1 MLNISVFSLPLF
13 CLVRLEELALTSKR
27 ENGREKNLL
36 FVNLITNC
44 LDFQSS
50 LPQTYASLAFF
61 SFLASYFMCLCS
73 PLSTPLPQTHCISSL
88 FTPPPS
94 FQLCAQKIFPKRT
107 AYQFR
112 ILFSIYRKNKEQ
124 NVKQLKCGRFYIL
137 SSFFFLY
144 LCVFQACHLYIN
156 IFSLLLRFRSVR
168 GMFLYTVYFLKSF
181 LRQRCR

>member
-1 MLNISVFSLPLF
+1 M
-13 CLVRLEELALTSKR
+13 EGKKT
-27 ENGREKNLL
+27 LL

-50 LPQTYASLAFF
+50 LPQTYASLTFF
-61 SFLASYFMCLCS
+61 SGFIFYVSMLPFIYSFAPDTLYFF
-73 PLSTPLPQTHCISSL
+73 PFYP
-88 FTPPPS
+88 PPPS

-137 SSFFFLY
+137 SGFFFYISLCISSMSSLY
-144 LCVFQACHLYIN
+144 QYFFFSSSIQKCQGECFYIQY
-156 IFSLLLRFRSVR
+156 ISQSRFCDNDVDK
-168 GMFLYTVYFLKSF
+168 F
-181 LRQRCR
+181 